1 MHQPVLL
8 EGNHHM
14 EIETRLCP
22 KCGEVK
28 TLSEFTRDRS
38 KKSGYHGYCKKCN
51 YLRLKDKLGSDHYR
65 RYRKE
70 WELQHRYGM
79 TSNEY
84 TLRVAE
90 QGGSSL
96 SAIRH
101 PKGLLSI
108 TTTAQGKLEAFYV
121 FRVMA
126 YLGWQTTAEIFS
138 KQQSHTWALL
148 RIMTLA
154 HRQREGPDSR
164 VGNPA
169 FVPGVR

>member
-90 QGGSSL
+90 HGGCCLICNSPSERL
-96 SAIRH
+96 VVDHNHSTGQVR
-101 PKGLLSI
+101 GLLCISCNGLLGLANDSRDI
-108 TTTAQGKLEAFYV
+108 LKAAI
-121 FRVMA
+121 A
-126 YLGWQTTAEIFS
+126 YLG
-138 KQQSHTWALL
+138 
-148 RIMTLA
+148 
-154 HRQREGPDSR
+154 
-164 VGNPA
+164 A
-169 FVPGVR
+169 FENNDVSA